1 MATIAIVLGLVALLI
16 IVLTSVKHYA
26 SQKLITLEVMTAG
39 GIWLLGLAL
48 CEVPSA
54 AVMSNSLLASEI
66 FLGGACV
73 LFLLAV
79 ITILRRPVPKS
90 ELRRWLGDLASLLH
104 GEMRID
110 FALFRV
116 AANCRSLRLAED
128 SKQMADRIMG
138 GDTLSQAMRVDE
150 AFAKVIP
157 AIRRGEEDG
166 NLPQALDELAS
177 PGEHEADLDPA
188 EAVTDKP
195 PHIRRVAVTIMTEA
209 IKQGASQVTLLPV
222 QKGESIGLSVLYTDP
237 SGKEKEAAF
246 IPRTGRIPL
255 VNVMKMWAGTPYWAK
270 SSKPATL
277 PMRCDGNDYRMT
289 ISIGQTEVGESVN
302 VAIAPMTKP

>member
-54 AVMSNSLLASEI
+54 AVMSNSLLASQI
-66 FLGGACV
+66 VLGGACT
-73 LFLLAV
+73 LFLLAL
-79 ITILRRPVPKS
+79 ITMLRRPVPRS
-90 ELRRWLGDLASLLH
+90 EIRRWLGELASFLH

-110 FALFRV
+110 FALFRM

-150 AFAKVIP
+150 AFADIVP
-157 AIRRGEEDG
+157 AIRKGEEDG

-177 PGEHEADLDPA
+177 PGEHEADANPA
-188 EAVTDKP
+188 DTITTEP
-195 PHIRRVAVTIMTEA
+195 PPIRRVAVTIMTEA
-209 IKQGASQVTLLPV
+209 IKQGAREVILLPM
-222 QKGESIGLSVLYTDP
+222 QQGEYTGLRVLFTDQ
-237 SGKEKEAAF
+237 SGAQKEATF
-246 IPRTGRIPL
+246 IPHTARMSL
-255 VNVMKMWAGTPYWAK
+255 VNTMKSRAGIPYWTK
-270 SSKPATL
+270 SSKPATIPL
-277 PMRCDGNDYRMT
+277 RCDGNDYWMT
-289 ISIGQTEVGESVN
+289 ISIGQTELGESVN
-302 VAIAPMTKP
+302 VAIAPKIES